1 VCRAPSGVLEFSQP
15 LESLV
20 PRLTKYAV
28 FATFV
33 SLLSGCAVSAQSRQ
47 NTTPWAI
54 TVLVSSHT
62 DNKVLPRIKVQLSES
77 SGAVIDTYFTDSGGQ
92 AITTKV
98 PPGQYVISIE
108 TEGYKHFRQDV
119 EVLDYPGP
127 RVNVSLEP
135 LAAEKPAVPGDIV
148 SARELGL
155 PQMAQEAM
163 QKGREALFQKHDPAA
178 SLAYFQKVLV
188 MAPDFYEADYFLGIA
203 YRQKG
208 LAKEAEAAFHA
219 AIDMSF
225 NQFPAADFALAAVL
239 SDNGRFSEAEAPARA
254 GLALQPDSWQGNFE
268 LARALMGLNRLPE
281 AEQRALA
288 AKKLNPNISR
298 LYLLL
303 ANIHLRLHNN
313 EAVLDDVNTYMRI
326 DPNGPYIDQA
336 RTLKEKTELA
346 IKQ

>member
-1 VCRAPSGVLEFSQP
+1 
-15 LESLV
+15 
-20 PRLTKYAV
+20 
-28 FATFV
+28 
-33 SLLSGCAVSAQSRQ
+33 
-47 NTTPWAI
+47 
-54 TVLVSSHT
+54 
-62 DNKVLPRIKVQLSES
+62 
-77 SGAVIDTYFTDSGGQ
+77 
-92 AITTKV
+92 
-98 PPGQYVISIE
+98 
-108 TEGYKHFRQDV
+108 
-119 EVLDYPGP
+119 
-127 RVNVSLEP
+127 
-135 LAAEKPAVPGDIV
+135 
-148 SARELGL
+148 
-155 PQMAQEAM
+155 
-163 QKGREALFQKHDPAA
+163 
-178 SLAYFQKVLV
+178 